1 VSDYPAAQV
10 LASRVGS
17 PDLPRIK
24 ELEKALADSKDG
36 AAKMAQ
42 IIDLYHEAL
51 TKIANSGGRWI
62 DGQGTTVGRLRD
74 VANKALIQRGKIS
87 GT

>member
-1 VSDYPAAQV
+1 
-10 LASRVGS
+10 
-17 PDLPRIK
+17 
-24 ELEKALADSKDG
+24 
-36 AAKMAQ
+36 MAQ